1 MDGYLLPGSAL
12 SDRKKASIE
21 LIINIIYFCLSCLL
35 QFQFFY
41 FKFSFYFIFAFV
53 LPTMLEYE
61 LFNFALNVCVF
72 FLVYIICNIEGAAS
86 FFQCSCL
93 LIEVLT
99 ICMYVCVCTHVCACT
114 LLSALARL
122 PYCVVVE
129 FNINR

>member
-1 MDGYLLPGSAL
+1 
-12 SDRKKASIE
+12 
-21 LIINIIYFCLSCLL
+21 
-35 QFQFFY
+35 
-41 FKFSFYFIFAFV
+41 
-53 LPTMLEYE
+53 MLEYE

-122 PYCVVVE
+122 PYCVDVE